1 MSRPPALNPKQQ
13 EEVRRRL
20 AAGEGVRALSREYKV
35 GDATIRRLATHSAQ
49 IRNVAET
56 LAAAQDALAALP
68 TAHQHAAISLAEKLR
83 NISGSLA
90 SAAELGAKTAHRLQS
105 LANSEV
111 SRVDDADPMASIDNL
126 RNVGV
131 LTKLANE
138 SASIALDLLA
148 ANKDRIGSELPAE
161 SELDTGKLSDSALR
175 ELLDAR
181 TTPAV

>member
-1 MSRPPALNPKQQ
+1 MSRPPALNPTQQ

-20 AAGEGVRALSREYKV
+20 AAGEGVRALAREYKV
-35 GDATIRRLATHSAQ
+35 GSATIRRLATHSAQ
-49 IRNVAET
+49 VRNVAEK
-56 LAAAQDALAALP
+56 LAAAQDALATLP
-68 TAHQHAAISLAEKLR
+68 AAHQYAAISLSEKLR
-83 NISGSLA
+83 NISVSLA

-111 SRVDDADPMASIDNL
+111 ARVEDSDPMASMGNL

-131 LTKLANE
+131 LTKLAND
-138 SASIALDLLA
+138 SASIALNLLA
-148 ANKDRIGSELPAE
+148 ANRDRIGSEPPAE